1 MYTLTPF
8 LQNVRIMTVCHIAK
22 GVFVFMIKRT
32 FYNLP
37 EQKRQRI
44 IDAIVEEFSSSSTEK
59 VSINRIVKTANISR
73 GSFYQYFDDK
83 VDLVE
88 VLTKSF
94 VDLSIEGANKALE
107 YSNGDI
113 FYTYEKLFEIITN
126 FAQDKTQKVILKNL
140 LRSLRANDDLISE
153 YLLNRFNGFEELNKI
168 AKQYNTDN
176 LKFKS
181 PEDVEYLS
189 QILTQLLKNAI
200 FNYFVID
207 VDYQTVKKTF
217 LRKLEI
223 VKSGAV
229 AQF

>member
-1 MYTLTPF
+1 
-8 LQNVRIMTVCHIAK
+8 
-22 GVFVFMIKRT
+22 MIKRT

-59 VSINRIVKTANISR
+59 VSINRIVKAANISR

-140 LRSLRANDDLISE
+140 LRSLRANDDLVSE

-176 LKFKS
+176 LKCKS
-181 PEDVEYLS
+181 SEDVEYLS

>member
-1 MYTLTPF
+1 
-8 LQNVRIMTVCHIAK
+8 
-22 GVFVFMIKRT
+22 MIKRT

-59 VSINRIVKTANISR
+59 VSINRIVKAANISR

-126 FAQDKTQKVILKNL
+126 FAQKKNKKVILKNL
-140 LRSLRANDDLISE
+140 LRSLRANDDLVSE

-181 PEDVEYLS
+181 SEDVEYLS

>member
-1 MYTLTPF
+1 MKEVDENKKYTG
-8 LQNVRIMTVCHIAK
+8 N
-22 GVFVFMIKRT
+22 
-32 FYNLP
+32 
-37 EQKRQRI
+37 
-44 IDAIVEEFSSSSTEK
+44 
-59 VSINRIVKTANISR
+59 
-73 GSFYQYFDDK
+73 
-83 VDLVE
+83 
-88 VLTKSF
+88 
-94 VDLSIEGANKALE
+94 
-107 YSNGDI
+107 
-113 FYTYEKLFEIITN
+113 EKLFEIITN

-140 LRSLRANDDLISE
+140 LRSLRANDDLVSE

-181 PEDVEYLS
+181 YEDVEYLS

-207 VDYQTVKKTF
+207 ADYQTVKKTF

>member
-1 MYTLTPF
+1 M
-8 LQNVRIMTVCHIAK
+8 
-22 GVFVFMIKRT
+22 
-32 FYNLP
+32 
-37 EQKRQRI
+37 
-44 IDAIVEEFSSSSTEK
+44 
-59 VSINRIVKTANISR
+59 
-73 GSFYQYFDDK
+73 
-83 VDLVE
+83 
-88 VLTKSF
+88 
-94 VDLSIEGANKALE
+94 
-107 YSNGDI
+107 
-113 FYTYEKLFEIITN
+113 
-126 FAQDKTQKVILKNL
+126 
-140 LRSLRANDDLISE
+140 RSLRANDDLVSE

-181 PEDVEYLS
+181 YEDVEYLS

>member
-1 MYTLTPF
+1 M
-8 LQNVRIMTVCHIAK
+8 QK
-22 GVFVFMIKRT
+22 GCFVFMIKIT

-59 VSINRIVKTANISR
+59 VSINRIVKAANISR

-140 LRSLRANDDLISE
+140 LRSLRANDDLVSKE
-153 YLLNRFNGFEELNKI
+153 SLNRFNGFEELNKI

-181 PEDVEYLS
+181 SEDVEYLS